1 MISSDIFTEI
11 DNLNFTHSKDDRDLD
26 QEYIMLNQFS
36 EKSINKII
44 KITDSQLSNLKEVN
58 SNIEKIS
65 TNLKKINKTQKNGTQ
80 QIIQR
85 INLAFQNNNS

>member
-11 DNLNFTHSKDDRDLD
+11 DNLNFTHSKDDREID

-44 KITDSQLSNLKEVN
+44 KISDSQLSNLKEVN

-65 TNLKKINKTQKNGTQ
+65 TNLKKINKTQKNGSQ
-80 QIIQR
+80 QII
-85 INLAFQNNNS
+85 

>member
-11 DNLNFTHSKDDRDLD
+11 DNLNFTHSKDDREID

-44 KITDSQLSNLKEVN
+44 KITDSQLSSLKEVN

-65 TNLKKINKTQKNGTQ
+65 TNLKKINKTQKNGSQ